1 MSTETRVAPPC
12 PGEPCKLVSAFIP
25 DDGTDLVLMKALR
38 KDKGVVSANSISCQS
53 MSILAKAK
61 TKRGTLPEPSLT
73 RVVEILVAEADAEQV
88 FEYVCQHANINHI
101 GGGLVMLSPVPFCT
115 PYSLPAGV
123 PEEKV

>member
-1 MSTETRVAPPC
+1 MNTESRVAPPC
-12 PGEPCKLVSAFIP
+12 PGEPRKLVSAFIP

-38 KDKGVVSANSISCQS
+38 KDMGVVSANSVSCQS

-61 TKRGTLPEPSLT
+61 TRRGKLPEPALT

-88 FEYVCQHANINHI
+88 FEYVCQNANIDQI

-115 PYSLPAGV
+115 AYSLPAGV
-123 PEEKV
+123 PEEKD